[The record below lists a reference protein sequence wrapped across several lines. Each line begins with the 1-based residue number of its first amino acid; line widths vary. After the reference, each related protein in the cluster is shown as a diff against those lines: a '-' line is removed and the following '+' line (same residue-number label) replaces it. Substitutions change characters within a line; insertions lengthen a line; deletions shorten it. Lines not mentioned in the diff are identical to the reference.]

1 MTFTWKQ
8 AAEIAKQLQ
17 IKYQLPIFAMTFK
30 DSCSCCA
37 EPSNLNNEAYLTL
50 DVKDKSWN
58 EIEAYIIFNNA
69 CNSSGEANMND
80 EFSVTSDGLFDEKR
94 HRTQYIKYKLS
105 KSFSQDKLKECL
117 TEFINKVNEDSF
129 TTYKL
134 SVPEDAG
141 LCATIEKI

>member
-17 IKYQLPIFAMTFK
+17 IKYQLPIFAITFK

-50 DVKDKSWN
+50 DVKDKS
-58 EIEAYIIFNNA
+58 
-69 CNSSGEANMND
+69 CNSSGKANMND